1 MEDFEKI
8 KAKCAHNSA
17 DYSAIAYNHENERAL
32 FIGNLSS
39 APIYSTDTVFF
50 RKSFSLLTTLL
61 TSLPLSHRFQSC
73 PSENT

>member
-32 FIGNLSS
+32 FIGFLSS

-50 RKSFSLLTTLL
+50 RKII
-61 TSLPLSHRFQSC
+61 
-73 PSENT
+73 